1 MCGGS
6 LICLSQVQ
14 ILFCIVVH
22 CIGTDEIPRFFL
34 SLKNHFLAQ
43 AVKILFLSFTCENIC
58 VAMVTNMISQLQE
71 SFLLRCTASS
81 FEILCRY
88 FISVY
93 KISRTLHG
101 HLGIWILSSSA
112 ESISHLFASLT
123 PERYFQHSKIKFVS
137 LCGHVISFI
146 YIYIYLYCSIL
157 FIKAQT
163 NVLISGRRNFLRA
176 SKLR

>member
-1 MCGGS
+1 MVSNSVCYYTSNYKIGWMCGGS

-93 KISRTLHG
+93 EISRTLHG

-112 ESISHLFASLT
+112 ESISHLFASPT
-123 PERYFQHSKIKFVS
+123 PKRYFQHSIIF
-137 LCGHVISFI
+137 
-146 YIYIYLYCSIL
+146 
-157 FIKAQT
+157 
-163 NVLISGRRNFLRA
+163 
-176 SKLR
+176 

>member
-1 MCGGS
+1 MWGES
-6 LICLSQVQ
+6 D
-14 ILFCIVVH
+14 LFIT
-22 CIGTDEIPRFFL
+22 GTDIVLYCSTLYRYWRNTTIFPFT
-34 SLKNHFLAQ
+34 K
-43 AVKILFLSFTCENIC
+43 KSFPCTSCEDTIFIFHMWGYFC
-58 VAMVTNMISQLQE
+58 AMVTNMISQLQE
-71 SFLLRCTASS
+71 SFLLRRMASS

-137 LCGHVISFI
+137 LCGHVISFLYI
-146 YIYIYLYCSIL
+146 YIYIYIVVYCL
-157 FIKAQT
+157 
-163 NVLISGRRNFLRA
+163 LRPWQMF
-176 SKLR
+176 

>member
-1 MCGGS
+1 MDSNSVCYHMSNNKSGWMCRGS
-6 LICLSQVQ
+6 RFFYHKYRYCFLLWY
-14 ILFCIVVH
+14 IVVYY
-22 CIGTDEIPRFFL
+22 IDTDEIPLFFL
-34 SLKNHFLAQ
+34 LLKNHILTH

-123 PERYFQHSKIKFVS
+123 PEKYFQHSKIKFVS
-137 LCGHVISFI
+137 LCGHEISFI
-146 YIYIYLYCSIL
+146 YI
-157 FIKAQT
+157 
-163 NVLISGRRNFLRA
+163 
-176 SKLR
+176 

>member
-1 MCGGS
+1 MESNSVCYYTSNYKIGWMCGGS

-146 YIYIYLYCSIL
+146 CIYMCIV
-157 FIKAQT
+157 
-163 NVLISGRRNFLRA
+163 VL
-176 SKLR
+176 